1 MAGALGVIGL
11 MQVEV
16 ESQDDQVGN
25 VSGIL
30 VIGQGSG
37 WHDGVDDGEGGGF
50 FLFNWRVLDPAGFE
64 LLGEL
69 NVQSYAGLGFGG
81 LSRG

>member
-16 ESQDDQVGN
+16 ESQDDQVGD

-37 WHDGVDDGEGGGF
+37 
-50 FLFNWRVLDPAGFE
+50 
-64 LLGEL
+64 
-69 NVQSYAGLGFGG
+69 
-81 LSRG
+81 